1 MSITSLKRF
10 VASSLVV
17 ALTGFAV
24 PASASTETA
33 TLTGTVLG
41 NDVRTPLAG
50 VTVVVTD
57 AAGRSVS
64 SAPTGAD
71 GTFSVPDVNA
81 GTTHIALTTEG
92 GSFPIATPV
101 VLAPGQTRGVRVAL
115 KAKQDDEE
123 EKKKGA
129 AVPPGDGGKGLGAMI
144 GVLVGFVAAGAIAIG
159 QSNDDDN
166 TPAASPSNPND

>member
-1 MSITSLKRF
+1 M
-10 VASSLVV
+10 
-17 ALTGFAV
+17 
-24 PASASTETA
+24 
-33 TLTGTVLG
+33 VLG

-92 GSFPIATPV
+92 GSTIART
-101 VLAPGQTRGVRVAL
+101 TR
-115 KAKQDDEE
+115 D
-123 EKKKGA
+123 
-129 AVPPGDGGKGLGAMI
+129 P
-144 GVLVGFVAAGAIAIG
+144 
-159 QSNDDDN
+159 
-166 TPAASPSNPND
+166 